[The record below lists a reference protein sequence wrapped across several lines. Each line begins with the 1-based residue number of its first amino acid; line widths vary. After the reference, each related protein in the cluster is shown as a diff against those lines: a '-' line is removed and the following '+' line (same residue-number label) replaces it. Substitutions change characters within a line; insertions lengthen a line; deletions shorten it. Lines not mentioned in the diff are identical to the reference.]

1 MSASHWVLDL
11 LVHRADMPILP
22 GNLGKLPDLGFGLW
36 NDPRVA
42 ACVELSL
49 VVTGA
54 ILYWRAA
61 TEVSAKAGKSGR
73 LASLSAAMIAAF
85 GVLVLFPD
93 YTS

>member
-22 GNLGKLPDLGFGLW
+22 ENLGNLPYLGFGLW

-42 ACVELSL
+42 ACVELFL

-54 ILYWRAA
+54 ILSWRAA
-61 TEVSAKAGKSGR
+61 MEVSATAGQSER
-73 LASLSAAMIAAF
+73 LASLSAALIAAF
-85 GVLVLFPD
+85 GVLVLFLD